1 MKITKELLNDIA
13 SNYLIIPMQTRKR
26 LSARFTEDGALA
38 EAIRNARKIE
48 KDTRYTDTL
57 DTHARVWFDKDTYIE
72 VRKPADVVNP
82 TMQNTWQIDDY
93 RVVNQ
98 EIRDALKFIKEK
110 TGITVPITL
119 FDVFDD
125 RKFFG
130 RHRYASAYFNPCLG
144 IVIRPE
150 VFNPVDLPVARLKYA
165 MYGTPLIADETG
177 KLRKQTKR
185 EYIKMCQNRRI
196 ERIREVVCHEV
207 GHWIH
212 YRYFNFNP
220 MYIRGGRGYARKN
233 ALENFAVGFQQWI
246 MNRLGT
252 GSVRYKR
259 LDYIMTKKI
268 QTTIAWAYDNKK
280 VIKIGDKVVYDP
292 NPKKEAACQ

>member
-1 MKITKELLNDIA
+1 MKITRETLNEI
-13 SNYLIIPMQTRKR
+13 SITYRIIPSQPRNRLLTRFV
-26 LSARFTEDGALA
+26 SDSALA
-38 EAIRNARKIE
+38 EAIRNAYKIE
-48 KDTRYTDTL
+48 KDNRYQNEL
-57 DTHARVWFDKDTYIE
+57 DTHARVWFDKNTYIE
-72 VRKPADVVNP
+72 VRKPAGVEN
-82 TMQNTWQIDDY
+82 NWFIDDY
-93 RVVNQ
+93 RVINK

-125 RKFFG
+125 RKVFG
-130 RHRYASAYFNPCLG
+130 RHKYWSAYFNPCKG

-150 VFNPVDLPVARLKYA
+150 IFTPVDIPVARLKYA
-165 MYGTPLIADETG
+165 MFGTPLIADENG

-185 EYIKMCQNRRI
+185 EYIKMLQDHRI
-196 ERIREVVCHEV
+196 DHIREVVCHEV
-207 GHWIH
+207 GHWVH
-212 YRYFNFNP
+212 YRYFNFIP
-220 MYIRGGRGYARKN
+220 MYIRGGRGYAHKN

-259 LDYIMTKKI
+259 MNYIMTKEI
-268 QTTIAWAYDNKK
+268 QNTIAWTYDNKK

-292 NPKKEAACQ
+292 NQKKVACQ

>member
-1 MKITKELLNDIA
+1 MKLTRETLNEISIA
-13 SNYLIIPMQTRKR
+13 YRIIPSQPRNRLLTRFV
-26 LSARFTEDGALA
+26 SDSALA
-38 EAIRNARKIE
+38 EAIRNAYKIE
-48 KDTRYTDTL
+48 KDNRYQNEL

-72 VRKPADVVNP
+72 VRKPAGVEN
-82 TMQNTWQIDDY
+82 NWFIDDY
-93 RVVNQ
+93 RVINK

-130 RHRYASAYFNPCLG
+130 RHKYSSAYFNPCKG

-150 VFNPVDLPVARLKYA
+150 IFTPVDLPVARLKYA
-165 MYGTPLIADETG
+165 MFGTPLIADENG

-185 EYIKMCQNRRI
+185 EYIKMLQDRRI
-196 ERIREVVCHEV
+196 DRIREVVCHEV
-207 GHWIH
+207 GHWVH
-212 YRYFNFNP
+212 YRYFNFIP

-259 LDYIMTKKI
+259 MNYIMTKEI
-268 QTTIAWAYDNKK
+268 QNTIAWAYDNKK

-292 NPKKEAACQ
+292 NQKKVACR